1 MSEPITP
8 ESSARIC
15 NHMNDDHQDAVD
27 SYVKNYINWTGP
39 ISGTSAKM
47 TKLTPTSMEITVEI
61 PFDHVLQDC
70 SDAKKTLVN
79 MIK

>member
-27 SYVKNYINWTGP
+27 SYVKNY
-39 ISGTSAKM
+39 GTSAKM
-47 TKLTPTSMEITVEI
+47 TKLTPTSMEITVEV